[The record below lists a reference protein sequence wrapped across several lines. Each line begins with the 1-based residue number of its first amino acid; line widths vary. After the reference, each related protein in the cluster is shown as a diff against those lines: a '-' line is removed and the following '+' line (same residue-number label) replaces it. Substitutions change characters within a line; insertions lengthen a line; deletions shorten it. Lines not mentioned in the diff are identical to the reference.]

1 MSIFPLIFAKLFS
14 PMPDPR
20 PVISLEHQKIGKLM
34 WSYFLPAFAG
44 MMTSALYNIVDRI
57 YIGQGVNALA
67 LAGLSV
73 IFPLMIIIMAFGM
86 LVGIGSGVRIS
97 LSLGEKDYNKA
108 NRILGNAAFL
118 SFTLGIV
125 VMIVG
130 FLVRNKILLIFGA
143 GPETLKYASDYFAI
157 ILAGVPFSMTGYAL
171 NNIIRAEGNPRIA
184 MISILIS
191 AGINIIL
198 DPILIFGF
206 DMGVKGA
213 AYATIF
219 SQFALF
225 VWVLIH
231 FNSKRSVVKL
241 IISNISPD
249 AYIIKH
255 IISIGFAPFAM
266 NAAASIITA
275 IMNTQLIKYGGD
287 MSVGAMGIVNS
298 STMMMVMTIISINMA
313 IQPIIGFNYGAGLY
327 CRVRETVLKAL
338 KYGTLVATG
347 GWLICMLIP
356 GVVISIFNTDNME
369 LRTVGVMGLRIYC
382 AVMPVIGFQ
391 IIASSYFQAIGKA
404 KLATFL
410 SLLRQIIVLLPL
422 ILLLPKFWGVEGVW
436 IANPV
441 SDLVATVITFIF
453 FRNELRKLNCDT
465 PSSGPSEK

>member
-1 MSIFPLIFAKLFS
+1 MADSRQVK
-14 PMPDPR
+14 D
-20 PVISLEHQKIGKLM
+20 LEFEKIGKLM
-34 WSYFLPAFAG
+34 WNYFVPAFAA
-44 MMTSALYNIVDRI
+44 MMANVLYNIVDRI
-57 YIGQGVNALA
+57 YIGQGVDALA

-86 LVGIGSGVRIS
+86 LVGMGSAVRIS
-97 LSLGEKDYNKA
+97 LSLGEKDYQRA
-108 NRILGNAAFL
+108 NRILGNALFL
-118 SFTLGIV
+118 AFTLGIIL
-125 VMIVG
+125 MIVG
-130 FLVRNKILLIFGA
+130 FLVRDKVLMIFGA

-157 ILAGVPFSMTGYAL
+157 ILIGIPFAMTGYAL

-184 MISILIS
+184 MVSIFIS

-219 SQFALF
+219 SQFVLF

-231 FNSKRSVVKL
+231 FRGKKSIVKL
-241 IISNISPD
+241 YIPNIYPD
-249 AYIIKH
+249 PYIIKY

-266 NAAASIITA
+266 NVAASIVTA
-275 IMNTQLIKYGGD
+275 IMNTQFIKHGGD
-287 MSVGAMGIVNS
+287 IAVGAMGIVS
-298 STMMMVMTIISINMA
+298 STTMMMVMTIISINMA

-327 CRVRETVLKAL
+327 CRVKETAVKAIR
-338 KYGTLVATG
+338 YGTLVATG

-356 GVVISIFNTDNME
+356 GLVISIFNHDNME
-369 LRTVGVMGLRIYC
+369 LRESGVMGLRIYC
-382 AVMPVIGFQ
+382 AVLPVIGFQ

-410 SLLRQIIVLLPL
+410 SLLRQIIILLPL

-436 IANPV
+436 IANPI
-441 SDLVATVITFIF
+441 SDLVAAVITYIF
-453 FRNELRKLNCDT
+453 FRNELRKLNCGI
-465 PSSGPSEK
+465 PAALSQ

>member
-1 MSIFPLIFAKLFS
+1 MA
-14 PMPDPR
+14 DPR
-20 PVISLEHQKIGKLM
+20 QVGDLEHQKIGKLM
-34 WSYFLPAFAG
+34 WSYFVPAFTG
-44 MMTSALYNIVDRI
+44 MMASALYNIVDRI
-57 YIGQGVNALA
+57 YIGQGVDALA

-86 LVGIGSGVRIS
+86 LVGMGSGVRIS
-97 LSLGEKDYNKA
+97 LSLGEKDYGKA
-108 NRILGNAAFL
+108 NRILGNAVFMAFAIGVIL
-118 SFTLGIV
+118 
-125 VMIVG
+125 MIVG
-130 FLVRNKILLIFGA
+130 FMVRNKVLMIFGA
-143 GPETLKYASDYFAI
+143 GPETLKYASDYFVI
-157 ILAGVPFSMTGYAL
+157 ILAGVPFSITGYAL

-219 SQFALF
+219 SQFVLC

-231 FNSKRSVVKL
+231 FRSKRSVIKL
-241 IISNISPD
+241 RFSNIYPD
-249 AYIIKH
+249 TYIIKH

-266 NAAASIITA
+266 NVAASIVTA
-275 IMNTQLIKYGGD
+275 IMNTRFIKYGGD
-287 MSVGAMGIVNS
+287 ISVGAMGIVSS
-298 STMMMVMTIISINMA
+298 STMMLVMTIISINMA

-327 CRVRETVLKAL
+327 CRVKETVLKAI
-338 KYGTLVATG
+338 KFAIMVATG

-356 GVVISIFNTDNME
+356 GVVISIFNSNNAE
-369 LRTVGVMGLRIYC
+369 LRTAGVMGLRIYC
-382 AVMPVIGFQ
+382 AVLPVVGFQ
-391 IIASSYFQAIGKA
+391 IIASSYFQAVGKA

-436 IANPV
+436 VANPV
-441 SDLVATVITFIF
+441 SDMVAAVITFIF
-453 FRNELRKLNCDT
+453 FRNELKKLKCEI
-465 PSSGPSEK
+465 PS

>member
-1 MSIFPLIFAKLFS
+1 MADSRQVK
-14 PMPDPR
+14 D
-20 PVISLEHQKIGKLM
+20 LEFEKIGKLM
-34 WSYFLPAFAG
+34 WNYFVPAFAA
-44 MMTSALYNIVDRI
+44 MMANVLYNIVDRI
-57 YIGQGVNALA
+57 YIGQGVDALA

-86 LVGIGSGVRIS
+86 LVGMGSAVRIS
-97 LSLGEKDYNKA
+97 LSLGEKDYQRA
-108 NRILGNAAFL
+108 NRILGNALFL
-118 SFTLGIV
+118 AFTLGIV
-125 VMIVG
+125 LMIVG
-130 FLVRNKILLIFGA
+130 FLVRDKVLMIFGA

-157 ILAGVPFSMTGYAL
+157 ILIGIPFAMTGYAL

-184 MISILIS
+184 MVSIFIS

-219 SQFALF
+219 SQFVLF

-231 FNSKRSVVKL
+231 FRGKKSIVKL
-241 IISNISPD
+241 YIPNIYPD
-249 AYIIKH
+249 PYIIKY

-266 NAAASIITA
+266 NVAASIVTA
-275 IMNTQLIKYGGD
+275 IMNTQFIKHGGD
-287 MSVGAMGIVNS
+287 IAVGAMGIVS
-298 STMMMVMTIISINMA
+298 STTMMMVMTIISINMA

-327 CRVRETVLKAL
+327 CRVKETAVKAIR
-338 KYGTLVATG
+338 YGTLVATG

-356 GVVISIFNTDNME
+356 GLVISIFNHDNME
-369 LRTVGVMGLRIYC
+369 LRESGVMGLRIYC
-382 AVMPVIGFQ
+382 AVLPVIGFQ

-410 SLLRQIIVLLPL
+410 SLLRQIIILLPL

-436 IANPV
+436 IANPI
-441 SDLVATVITFIF
+441 SDLVAAVITYIF
-453 FRNELRKLNCDT
+453 FRNELRKLNCGI
-465 PSSGPSEK
+465 PAALSQ

>member
-1 MSIFPLIFAKLFS
+1 MADSRQVK
-14 PMPDPR
+14 D
-20 PVISLEHQKIGKLM
+20 LEFEKIGKLM
-34 WSYFLPAFAG
+34 WNYFVPAFAA
-44 MMTSALYNIVDRI
+44 MMANVLYNIVDRI
-57 YIGQGVNALA
+57 YIGQGVDALA

-86 LVGIGSGVRIS
+86 LVGMGSAVRIS
-97 LSLGEKDYNKA
+97 LSLGEKDYQRA
-108 NRILGNAAFL
+108 NRILGNALFL
-118 SFTLGIV
+118 AFTLGIV
-125 VMIVG
+125 LMIVG
-130 FLVRNKILLIFGA
+130 FLVRDKVLMIFGA

-157 ILAGVPFSMTGYAL
+157 ILIGIPFAMTGYAL

-184 MISILIS
+184 MVSVFIS

-219 SQFALF
+219 SQFVLF
-225 VWVLIH
+225 IWVLIH
-231 FNSKRSVVKL
+231 FRGKRSIVKL
-241 IISNISPD
+241 NIPNIYPD
-249 AYIIKH
+249 PYIIKH

-266 NAAASIITA
+266 NVAASIVTA
-275 IMNTQLIKYGGD
+275 IMNTQFIKHGGD
-287 MSVGAMGIVNS
+287 IAVGAMGIVS
-298 STMMMVMTIISINMA
+298 STTMMMVMTIISINMA

-327 CRVRETVLKAL
+327 CRVKETAVKAIR
-338 KYGTLVATG
+338 YGTLVATG

-356 GVVISIFNTDNME
+356 GLVISIFNHDNME
-369 LRTVGVMGLRIYC
+369 LRESGVMGLRIYC
-382 AVMPVIGFQ
+382 AVLPVIGFQ

-436 IANPV
+436 IANPI
-441 SDLVATVITFIF
+441 SDLVAAVITFIF
-453 FRNELRKLNCDT
+453 FRNELRKLNCVI
-465 PSSGPSEK
+465 PAAIVNK